1 MLYYRLSVNLIL
13 ILYTPIPSN
22 KDSEENIPV
31 AKLEDVPLGLQLNP
45 ASPGPF
51 SSSDDDKPTSFL
63 STTNPVFPSFTSPTP
78 SRPTSIGTSDNK
90 SQNSLFSPGSLMAEA
105 EEKGMSTTAQV
116 LAERRNVLTTQRSK
130 NEPQEETEMT
140 FSVGSLMAAAEEKG
154 LFNKSS
160 RSDIESASDSVNLR
174 SPKRP
179 DKRLPEL
186 PRTTSPP
193 SSPPL
198 TFVSTTSTDR
208 GRQSSSIASSCYET
222 ASGSTAT
229 LHTAPP
235 SPTTEID
242 GTIVGSPT
250 IELTISALTEKF
262 DLNDE
267 STPKI
272 HVDEAMLASPV
283 ESIDTVPGVP
293 EERDEEEFRWAQAR
307 NAAKRCFD
315 DNETSMKKEKV
326 TEFLGGT

>member
-1 MLYYRLSVNLIL
+1 
-13 ILYTPIPSN
+13 
-22 KDSEENIPV
+22 SEENIPI
-31 AKLEDVPLGLQLNP
+31 AKLEDVPLALQLKP
-45 ASPGPF
+45 VSPVPF
-51 SSSDDDKPTSFL
+51 SSSDDDKTSSLL
-63 STTNPVFPSFTSPTP
+63 STTNPGFPSFTSPTP
-78 SRPTSIGTSDNK
+78 SRPTSIGTSQDNK

-116 LAERRNVLTTQRSK
+116 LAEKRSMLTAYKNSK

-140 FSVGSLMAAAEEKG
+140 FSAGSLMAAAEEKG
-154 LFNKSS
+154 LFNKPS
-160 RSDIESASDSVNLR
+160 RSDLDSVYSDSCVSLK

-179 DKRLPEL
+179 EKRLPEI

-250 IELTISALTEKF
+250 IELTIPALTERL

-272 HVDEAMLASPV
+272 HVDEAILASPV
-283 ESIDTVPGVP
+283 ESVDTVPGVP
-293 EERDEEEFRWAQAR
+293 EERDEEEYRWAQAR

-315 DNETSMKKEKV
+315 DNETFMKKEKV
-326 TEFLGGT
+326 TEFLGRNWFVENEIRLTI